1 MKEALKKKFKHF
13 RQRFKTFKDS
23 EKGQKVLKYLTHFF
37 QLVIIGLIA
46 YQLTDIGWGKI
57 WAALPTNPLFYLLFL
72 FIYFLL
78 PFAEALA
85 YKICWGIPYLKSV
98 PIFIKKRI
106 FNKDVMGYSGEI
118 VLMNWGT
125 KSLSVSNKQVF
136 KDIRDMNIISSAA
149 STFVAIGLLAVLIFS
164 GQIRAMDYIFN
175 TEFMEAVNYL
185 DYTIGGLLLAILI
198 GVIYRFRRYLFAM
211 PLGITIKVFLIH
223 SFRMI
228 ILYAAQIFQWHIVL
242 PDVSIEVWFT
252 FLSINI
258 LISRIP
264 FIPSHELV
272 AAGTNIEVAKL
283 LNAPVAAVSG
293 IFLVHDVLGKILNL
307 IFYLYYT
314 WQEKRGKSSTLGIR
328 PSDFDQ

>member
-1 MKEALKKKFKHF
+1 MKEALKKSYKRF
-13 RQRFKTFKDS
+13 RQKFNRFKES
-23 EKGQKVLKYLTHFF
+23 EKGQKILKYLTHFF
-37 QLVIIGLIA
+37 QLIIIGLIA
-46 YQLTDIGWGKI
+46 YQLTGIGWGKI

-85 YKICWGIPYLKSV
+85 YKICWGIPYFKSI

-125 KSLSVSNKQVF
+125 NSLSVSNKQVF

-149 STFVAIGLLAVLIFS
+149 STFVALGLLAVLIFS

-175 TEFMEAVNYL
+175 TGFMQEINFI
-185 DYTIGGLLLAILI
+185 DYALGGVFLAIVM
-198 GVIYRFRRYLFAM
+198 GVGYRFRNYLFSM
-211 PLGITIKVFLIH
+211 PLNISIKVFLIH
-223 SFRMI
+223 SFRMMV
-228 ILYAAQIFQWHIVL
+228 LYAAQIFQWHIVL
-242 PDVSIEVWFT
+242 PGVSIEVWFT
-252 FLSINI
+252 FLSVNI

-272 AAGTNIEVAKL
+272 AAGTNIELAKL

-293 IFLVHDVLGKILNL
+293 IFLVHDVLGKILSL
-307 IFYLYYT
+307 MFYLYYT
-314 WQEKRGKSSTLGIR
+314 WQEKLGQSSTLGIQS
-328 PSDFDQ
+328 SDLD